1 MEPIGATIEP
11 AGSARNIG
19 AIFDDKMSMRQ
30 HVNHISKSC
39 YLYLRTIGRIRNC
52 LTKAATVTLVH
63 AFIAS
68 KLDHMNALLYG
79 IPKLLISKLQK
90 IQNNAARIVSRCK
103 TRDHITPILA
113 DLHWLPVEKRV
124 EYKILLLTFKAL
136 HGTAPGYIRD
146 LIHPY
151 EPRRNL
157 RSMDLNLLKMPRS
170 RTKTYGDKSWFKCF
184 DCLCF
189 LIYTGCNLG
198 MPLRSFCLMKM
209 IHVGGF

>member
-1 MEPIGATIEP
+1 
-11 AGSARNIG
+11 
-19 AIFDDKMSMRQ
+19 MRQ

-124 EYKILLLTFKAL
+124 EYKILLLTYKAL

-170 RTKTYGDKSWFKCF
+170 RTKTYGDKSFAVCSP
-184 DCLCF
+184 F
-189 LIYTGCNLG
+189 LWNRLPSG
-198 MPLRSFCLMKM
+198 LRSQHELESFKTDLKT
-209 IHVGGF
+209 HLYRLSYS